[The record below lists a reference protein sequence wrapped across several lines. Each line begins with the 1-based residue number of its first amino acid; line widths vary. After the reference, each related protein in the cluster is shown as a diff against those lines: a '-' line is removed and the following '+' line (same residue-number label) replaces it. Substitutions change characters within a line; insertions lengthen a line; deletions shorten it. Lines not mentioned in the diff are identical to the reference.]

1 MKPRAK
7 AENEEGML
15 EYLEDIIG
23 SNRLKP
29 YIMKFQ
35 EWLDKIDEE
44 RVNQLQR
51 LTFAE
56 RQKIEMEEPV
66 SKVLSKMRLQNAIAT
81 VKNRIF
87 SIRGYVT
94 ARAAI

>member
-1 MKPRAK
+1 MKPKAK

-56 RQKIEMEEPV
+56 TQKAQMEEPV
-66 SKVLSKMRLQNAIAT
+66 SKLLSIMRLEDAIAT
-81 VKNRIF
+81 VKNRIY
-87 SIRGYVT
+87 SIKGFVT
-94 ARAAI
+94 PEII